1 MSKKKKDIEIISTFA
16 NCGFLVRSLS
26 KNTETKLN
34 NSKKMIESKE
44 KDFQTIDLFNYFQL
58 LLKYKYWIGGLV
70 ILSVALTLFFTS
82 PLFIK
87 PLYKSTVAFYPNSIS
102 SKSDESPSKQVLFWS
117 KSQDIKDSI
126 IEKYNYRERYN
137 LPNKSSLYRKY
148 NENIKATLDK
158 YYGNVTI
165 EVMDVD
171 CQIACQIANDIIYFL
186 NKKIDNDIKRPYLVN
201 LIAYK
206 KAIDKKNED
215 IDSTI
220 QRLIAYGVDYE
231 IIMQTLQGIEVTKG
245 YLGTSESSHAVN
257 KEAVRKM
264 KTNIEEK
271 GPFVTALQQELYALI
286 SQRSDLQSKYD
297 GANVVVM
304 KEHDLLSIVSPPV
317 VNSSKVYPRTLRTT
331 ILIAVLT
338 LILSSLFVI
347 CLEKKHFHSMFKGVF
362 KSKTTKKSHKK

>member
-1 MSKKKKDIEIISTFA
+1 
-16 NCGFLVRSLS
+16 
-26 KNTETKLN
+26 
-34 NSKKMIESKE
+34 MIESKE

-186 NKKIDNDIKRPYLVN
+186 NKKIEND
-201 LIAYK
+201 
-206 KAIDKKNED
+206 
-215 IDSTI
+215 
-220 QRLIAYGVDYE
+220 
-231 IIMQTLQGIEVTKG
+231 
-245 YLGTSESSHAVN
+245 
-257 KEAVRKM
+257 
-264 KTNIEEK
+264 
-271 GPFVTALQQELYALI
+271 
-286 SQRSDLQSKYD
+286 
-297 GANVVVM
+297 
-304 KEHDLLSIVSPPV
+304 
-317 VNSSKVYPRTLRTT
+317 
-331 ILIAVLT
+331 
-338 LILSSLFVI
+338 
-347 CLEKKHFHSMFKGVF
+347 
-362 KSKTTKKSHKK
+362 